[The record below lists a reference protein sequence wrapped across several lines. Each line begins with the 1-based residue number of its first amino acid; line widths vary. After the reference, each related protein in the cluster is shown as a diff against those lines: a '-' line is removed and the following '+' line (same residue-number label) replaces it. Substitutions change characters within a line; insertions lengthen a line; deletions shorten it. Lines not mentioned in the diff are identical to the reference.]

1 MLLHDATLILEWIS
15 NYVLGVAQA
24 PFYIGENN
32 RRAAAEFAQN
42 KGVQA
47 EFWAE

>member
-24 PFYIGENN
+24 PFYIGENKYGP
-32 RRAAAEFAQN
+32 RP
-42 KGVQA
+42 KGRSRIRP
-47 EFWAE
+47 E